1 MNDILLLV
9 SQLQQTNDKYMR
21 GIPWT
26 VWTCYSRN

>member
-21 GIPWT
+21 GIP
-26 VWTCYSRN
+26 